1 MKMKDGGTDHR
12 NRLLR
17 EVAGG
22 DKAAFEELYR
32 LASHNVFRH
41 LASSI
46 ADREAARDLT
56 HDTFLEVCRKAA
68 TLKGESA
75 ALTWILTIATNKLR
89 DHLRRNDGRLI
100 FTDDEERLDS
110 VSEPESQFE
119 SLSRGEL
126 QRLIQKVLPRLSPV
140 HRQVIDL
147 TSYHNLTVAEI
158 ARLMD
163 CPENTVKTRMFFA
176 RQRLKALLAEEGVS
190 KDTI

>member
-1 MKMKDGGTDHR
+1 MKVKDGGTEHR

-17 EVAGG
+17 DVAGG

-41 LASSI
+41 LASSL

-56 HDTFLEVCRKAA
+56 HDTFLEVWRKAA
-68 TLKGESA
+68 TFKGECA

-89 DHLRRNDGRLI
+89 DHLRRSDGRLI
-100 FTDDEERLDS
+100 FTDDEARLDS
-110 VSEPESQFE
+110 VSEPESQLE
-119 SLSRGEL
+119 SLSRSEL
-126 QRLIQKVLPRLSPV
+126 QRLVQKVLPRLSAV

-147 TSYHNLTVAEI
+147 TSYHNLTVSEI
-158 ARLMD
+158 ARIMD